1 MPKPSSASQQPESH
15 WVLIDDFE
23 YLCFQLAKERLGYS
37 EPIPD
42 YDTRNNELLESALG
56 QPRQTY
62 DGKLLYPTLVKQ
74 AAILFYSLIKN
85 HPFRN
90 GNKRIAVMTLIIFLA
105 INNKWLKVSQSGLYL
120 IAKDVSQSKPD
131 EKDDIMNAL
140 EQFIEEGLQEI
151 EEFTA

>member
-1 MPKPSSASQQPESH
+1 
-15 WVLIDDFE
+15 
-23 YLCFQLAKERLGYS
+23 
-37 EPIPD
+37 
-42 YDTRNNELLESALG
+42 
-56 QPRQTY
+56 
-62 DGKLLYPTLVKQ
+62 
-74 AAILFYSLIKN
+74 
-85 HPFRN
+85 
-90 GNKRIAVMTLIIFLA
+90 MTLIIFLA